1 MKVLIYCFYVSIFI
15 FSISYYS
22 LGQHKVDNAWEI
34 WEKEYKS
41 YVTREQLIYTR
52 KEISL
57 SFWRNGSVYETI
69 ASYYQSLTDS
79 EELIDELKIDPSIR
93 YKIVKA
99 PFDDSEHKKM
109 TSELDAMKN
118 PEDRFFL
125 KMPQNEQNEYL
136 KLWKKR
142 FSYYKLASARD
153 ENKYLTDAQKKTGQE
168 IQIMFMR
175 HYPLFITPRM
185 FNALDLNAEQKLKLN
200 QICQKL
206 EPEYKEYIDKL
217 VESEFSWQF
226 KLANK
231 ISETKIQSNEEFF
244 NLHKK
249 HKKEYFASDE
259 WQELLRQKNLFIA
272 KLEKEVSQILTDK
285 QLQRM
290 NELINNPFDSV
301 KKCIK
306 VLNNEFNVKSN
317 RSNH

>member
-1 MKVLIYCFYVSIFI
+1 
-15 FSISYYS
+15 